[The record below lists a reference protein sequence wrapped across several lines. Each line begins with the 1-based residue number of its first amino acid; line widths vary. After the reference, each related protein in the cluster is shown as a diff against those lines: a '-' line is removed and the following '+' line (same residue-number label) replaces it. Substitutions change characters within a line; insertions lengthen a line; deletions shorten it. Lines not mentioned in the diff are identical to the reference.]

1 MPPAVASHRLRR
13 RRIALFAVLAAS
25 AALSLPAAAQS
36 LRCGTYKN
44 ADSGAVLRVE
54 SAAQGQRQLP
64 GQAAEPYH
72 LQRDGDQ
79 LLTANLVDRS
89 MATLSISADGRNL
102 EDDTDHYTLDSEA
115 ACQEE
120 PTFAPD
126 SCRADV
132 ASCMRQMSWAGV
144 DSYRQWCR
152 EGIPA
157 ACTRLIE
164 NYNFM
169 ARSEWAIAT
178 VMADDSIP
186 SSSPNVCQQDD
197 AAFDAE
203 ACRQADNAER
213 IQGVGRAFEL
223 AKEMPSEP
231 TLPDEQLDEVALLCR
246 EQPSAAFC
254 TAVASALRTAGRL
267 PAAREALQLACG
279 MGDGAEACVH
289 VADTPGEASTLP

>member
-13 RRIALFAVLAAS
+13 RRIALFAVL

-64 GQAAEPYH
+64 GETAEQYH

-79 LLTANLVDRS
+79 LLTANLADRS
-89 MATLSISADGRNL
+89 MATLSISADGRHL
-102 EDDTDHYTLDSEA
+102 DDDTDHYTLDSEA
-115 ACQEE
+115 ACQAE

-132 ASCMRQMSWAGV
+132 ATCMTRMSWAGV

-157 ACTRLIE
+157 ACTRLID

-169 ARSEWAIAT
+169 ARSEWVIAT

-186 SSSPNVCQQDD
+186 SSIPKVCQEDD
-197 AAFDAE
+197 AEFDAQ

-213 IQGVGRAFEL
+213 IQAVGKAFEL
-223 AKEMPSEP
+223 AREMPSEP

-267 PAAREALQLACG
+267 PAAREALQVACS
-279 MGDGAEACVH
+279 MANSAEACVH